1 MISALKKLNLLLAFS
16 FLAASSSHAEQ
27 KLISSTVKGYDSLP
41 VTAWIS
47 AFFGERAG
55 SLVISPEGKLFARK
69 EGVFK
74 EGAAGL
80 ESSTKDGYQESF
92 VSTSRG
98 AGNYSLFHSRQK
110 DNDKAKKES
119 EALLIENNQV
129 VGKISCLGADTDNC
143 VAVNNLVCSD
153 LKIQLGSLDAD
164 QLKNKFIST
173 KGGFES
179 KVSETYNKNLGNSQV
194 TKLSE
199 KLDPILKKGSGRSFL
214 ESTHIEMESLRS
226 EKLLS
231 GFLLKKCAAWDQ
243 LNEQDRLEAKN
254 SESKSTAP
262 KQNSMPSSNTSAPT
276 QFMDGTGKN

>member
-1 MISALKKLNLLLAFS
+1 MISVLKKINLVLILS
-16 FLAASSSHAEQ
+16 SLAAPSGFAQQ
-27 KLISSTVKGYDSLP
+27 KNISSTVKGYETLP
-41 VTAWIS
+41 VSNWIS

-69 EGVFK
+69 EGIFK
-74 EGAAGL
+74 EGSAGL
-80 ESSTKDGYQESF
+80 ESTSKEGYQESF
-92 VSTSRG
+92 VSASKSS
-98 AGNYSLFHSRQK
+98 GNYSLFHSKQK
-110 DNDKAKKES
+110 SNDKAKKES

-153 LKIQLGSLDAD
+153 LKGQLGTFDVE
-164 QLKNKFIST
+164 QLKSKFATT

-194 TKLSE
+194 SKLAE
-199 KLDPILKKGSGRSFL
+199 KLDPILKKGSGRSIL

-231 GFLLKKCAAWDQ
+231 GFLLKNCQAWDQ
-243 LNEQDRLEAKN
+243 LNEQERLASKGP
-254 SESKSTAP
+254 ESKAP
-262 KQNSMPSSNTSAPT
+262 AQAPSAGAAAPT
-276 QFMDGTGKN
+276 HFMDGSGKN